1 MKALQFLI
9 VAGVVAVVA
18 WELSEPWRQQRRWQ
32 RHRDRQNKVIDR
44 EIGRTKRSGG
54 RDGE

>member
-32 RHRDRQNKVIDR
+32 RHRDRQNKVSDR